1 MKTATDTFKAMEH
14 KNVACTG
21 LREEPDVP
29 RHCNEDK
36 ETVERL
42 CVTQEQALADFR
54 ALHEQ
59 LIARLY
65 AKDKEITSRYRPL
78 EQRELARIQ
87 SLNEQL
93 QVLIHKMDHFLSH
106 RTLTKALHQCNV

>member
-1 MKTATDTFKAMEH
+1 MKTATGIFKATEH
-14 KNVACTG
+14 ENVACTG
-21 LREEPDVP
+21 LREEPDVT
-29 RHCNEDK
+29 RHCNGDK
-36 ETVERL
+36 QTVDGL

-65 AKDKEITSRYRPL
+65 AKEKEITSRLRPM
-78 EQRELARIQ
+78 EARELARIQ

-93 QVLIHKMDHFLSH
+93 EVLIRKMDHFLSH
-106 RTLTKALHQCNV
+106 RTLTKALQ